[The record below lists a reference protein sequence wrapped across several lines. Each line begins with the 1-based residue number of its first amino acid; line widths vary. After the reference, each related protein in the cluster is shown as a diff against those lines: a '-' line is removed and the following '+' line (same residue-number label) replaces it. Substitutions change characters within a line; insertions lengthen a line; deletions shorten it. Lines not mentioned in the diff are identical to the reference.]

1 MRTSVRWQLSLPCS
15 LVGVLCL
22 FAPGQAQAAS
32 GLPNG
37 RIVLKA
43 YDGRYVSA
51 MWKGGGEVQVFGEQ
65 PKEWEYLDV
74 FNQSNSWEL
83 WHGSQVNFRANDGTH
98 FLQAACGG
106 SWDLWDTT
114 CGVVNASTTSQLG
127 WETFTVEKLNN
138 WHQGGKINSGD
149 QVAIKAFN
157 GAYCSAL
164 NGGGSTV
171 NCAAGQPLGWETFT
185 VEFVD
190 PNGGGGPGPGP
201 GGDVPG
207 TFTRIYRED
216 FNADLDPS
224 YWNEDSGF
232 QYANSWVTNENTW
245 VGDGTLNLA
254 FRNWGGYTT
263 GWASLNRWNAPFI
276 QYGKVV
282 ARMRVDHATDV
293 TLAALLWPRPGQ
305 GTYSQP
311 HPCELDWFEDF
322 DANRDGNRTPMG
334 AFTHY
339 GCGPSDAWETH
350 TAPEWAAG
358 TQWHEWSVEW
368 TPTRLV
374 YKVDGVVWG
383 EVNDSSRIPHE
394 QMYVGF
400 MLSVYNNRWP
410 SVSQALFQIDWLEV
424 HSWNP

>member
-1 MRTSVRWQLSLPCS
+1 MRSSVRWQLALPSILSSL
-15 LVGVLCL
+15 LCL
-22 FAPGQAQAAS
+22 FLLAPGQARAAS

-51 MWKGGGEVQVFGEQ
+51 MWKGGGEVQVFGER
-65 PKEWEYLDV
+65 PDAWEYLDV

-106 SWDLWDTT
+106 SWDLSDTT
-114 CGVVNASTTSQLG
+114 CGVVNASTTNQLG

-149 QVAIKAFN
+149 QIALKAFN

-171 NCAAGQPLGWETFT
+171 NCAAGQVLGWETFT
-185 VEFVD
+185 VQFIS
-190 PNGGGGPGPGP
+190 PNGGGDNGG

-245 VGDGTLNLA
+245 VGEGMLNLA

-282 ARMRVDHATDV
+282 ARMRVDHASDV

-305 GTYSQP
+305 GTYSES

-322 DANRDGNRTPMG
+322 DANRDGDRTPMG

-350 TAPEWAAG
+350 TAPAWASG

-368 TPTRLV
+368 TPNKLV

-383 EVNDSSRIPHE
+383 EVNDSSKIPHE

-424 HSWNP
+424 HSWKP